1 MSARDWAPVA
11 ILVFSYVAFSI
22 GRVPWFRTDRL
33 AASFIGGALMVTVG
47 GLSMEKAQLAVDG
60 ATLTLLFGM
69 MVISAALE
77 ISGAFGLLAR
87 WLTARVRTPLGLA
100 AVISGVSAVLSAFL
114 INDVVCLALTP
125 LVLTMTRRLGCDPKP
140 HLIALATASNIG
152 SVATITGNPQNML
165 IGSVSRI
172 PYTRFT
178 LLLAPVAVVA
188 LALNFAVLYAVHRKA
203 LRAPFEPR
211 SLRTPAPRPSGS
223 GEPTPR
229 HAGSSD
235 ATRTPR
241 PSSASAAT
249 STPIPRSVR
258 AARDGSAPKRRSPD
272 DRQLVYKRWVYKG
285 SIVTGLVVIAFLWS
299 VPPAMA
305 ALGGAIAILLTRAVN
320 PERVYKRIDFGLLA
334 LFVGLFVIVAG
345 VERVGLGE
353 RLLHALSFM
362 SLESTLGLTVTTAI
376 VSNVVS
382 NVPAVMVL
390 KSVVLHL
397 PDPQTS
403 WLVLAMS
410 STLAGNLTLAGSLA
424 TIIVVERAKR
434 RCKITFWDFMKVGAP
449 SALLSLLVGAAWLH
463 LVSR

>member
-1 MSARDWAPVA
+1 
-11 ILVFSYVAFSI
+11 
-22 GRVPWFRTDRL
+22 
-33 AASFIGGALMVTVG
+33 
-47 GLSMEKAQLAVDG
+47 
-60 ATLTLLFGM
+60 
-69 MVISAALE
+69 
-77 ISGAFGLLAR
+77 
-87 WLTARVRTPLGLA
+87 
-100 AVISGVSAVLSAFL
+100 
-114 INDVVCLALTP
+114 
-125 LVLTMTRRLGCDPKP
+125 
-140 HLIALATASNIG
+140 
-152 SVATITGNPQNML
+152 
-165 IGSVSRI
+165 
-172 PYTRFT
+172 
-178 LLLAPVAVVA
+178 
-188 LALNFAVLYAVHRKA
+188 
-203 LRAPFEPR
+203 
-211 SLRTPAPRPSGS
+211 
-223 GEPTPR
+223 
-229 HAGSSD
+229 
-235 ATRTPR
+235 
-241 PSSASAAT
+241 
-249 STPIPRSVR
+249 
-258 AARDGSAPKRRSPD
+258 
-272 DRQLVYKRWVYKG
+272 
-285 SIVTGLVVIAFLWS
+285 VIAFLWS

-345 VERVGLGE
+345 VERIGLGE

-449 SALLSLLVGAAWLH
+449 SALVSLLLGAAWLH

>member
-1 MSARDWAPVA
+1 VSARDWAPIA

-69 MVISAALE
+69 MVISASLE
-77 ISGAFGLLAR
+77 ISGALGLLAR

-100 AVISGVSAVLSAFL
+100 AVITGVSAVLSAFL

-125 LVLTMTRRLGCDPKP
+125 LVLAMTRRLGCDPKP
-140 HLIALATASNIG
+140 HLLALATASNIG

-188 LALNFAVLYAVHRKA
+188 LAINFAVLYAVHRKA

-211 SLRTPAPRPSGS
+211 SLRTPTPRPSGS

-229 HAGSSD
+229 HAGSSS

-241 PSSASAAT
+241 PSSSNNATPTPRPSSSSAAT

-272 DRQLVYKRWVYKG
+272 DRQLVY
-285 SIVTGLVVIAFLWS
+285 
-299 VPPAMA
+299 
-305 ALGGAIAILLTRAVN
+305 N
-320 PERVYKRIDFGLLA
+320 
-334 LFVGLFVIVAG
+334 
-345 VERVGLGE
+345 
-353 RLLHALSFM
+353 
-362 SLESTLGLTVTTAI
+362 
-376 VSNVVS
+376 
-382 NVPAVMVL
+382 
-390 KSVVLHL
+390 
-397 PDPQTS
+397 
-403 WLVLAMS
+403 
-410 STLAGNLTLAGSLA
+410 AGS
-424 TIIVVERAKR
+424 TR
-434 RCKITFWDFMKVGAP
+434 DP
-449 SALLSLLVGAAWLH
+449 SSPAS
-463 LVSR
+463 S